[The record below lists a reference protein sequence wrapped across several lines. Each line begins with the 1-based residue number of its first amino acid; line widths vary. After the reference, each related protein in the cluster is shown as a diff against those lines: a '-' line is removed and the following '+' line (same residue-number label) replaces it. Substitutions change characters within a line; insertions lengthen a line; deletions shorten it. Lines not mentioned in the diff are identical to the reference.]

1 MNEVGSGN
9 GSEDDSKGSWAS
21 EQLPMV
27 VRRGLLDREL
37 KKMAARQGQGQ
48 HGGHVH
54 DSQGHPH
61 PGHPTAEASSQD
73 EHAG

>member
-9 GSEDDSKGSWAS
+9 GPDDDSKGSWAS

-27 VRRGLLDREL
+27 VRRGLLDQEL
-37 KKMAARQGQGQ
+37 KKMAARHGQGQ
-48 HGGHVH
+48 
-54 DSQGHPH
+54 QGSLGQVPQGRPQNPH
-61 PGHPTAEASSQD
+61 PLAEAPAQD